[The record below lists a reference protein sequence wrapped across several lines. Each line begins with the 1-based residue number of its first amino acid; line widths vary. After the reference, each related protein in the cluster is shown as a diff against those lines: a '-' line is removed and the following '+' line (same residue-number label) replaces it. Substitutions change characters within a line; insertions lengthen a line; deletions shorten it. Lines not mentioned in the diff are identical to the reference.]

1 MSITTGHSTAIA
13 AETAKERL
21 RDAAENQIAKRGTA
35 YALIAPAAAQAFIF
49 HAEGNENDN
58 EEAANTLTNLVA
70 VTNLGKALLGEA
82 KAQKLLDMANS
93 MLQDKSQY
101 GTDREDQTN
110 DLTLTIKLAELAG
123 DVNGDDVVNVADI
136 VEIIR
141 RQGHQVKEQEI
152 AAILSIIMKEP

>member
-1 MSITTGHSTAIA
+1 
-13 AETAKERL
+13 
-21 RDAAENQIAKRGTA
+21 
-35 YALIAPAAAQAFIF
+35 
-49 HAEGNENDN
+49 
-58 EEAANTLTNLVA
+58 
-70 VTNLGKALLGEA
+70 
-82 KAQKLLDMANS
+82 MANS

-110 DLTLTIKLAELAG
+110 DLTLTIKLADLAV

>member
-1 MSITTGHSTAIA
+1 MMATA
-13 AETAKERL
+13 EVAK
-21 RDAAENQIAKRGTA
+21 N
-35 YALIAPAAAQAFIF
+35 
-49 HAEGNENDN
+49 
-58 EEAANTLTNLVA
+58 V
-70 VTNLGKALLGEA
+70 LGEA

-93 MLQDKSQY
+93 MLLDKSQY

-110 DLTLTIKLAELAG
+110 DLTLTIRLADLSG

>member
-1 MSITTGHSTAIA
+1 MMATA
-13 AETAKERL
+13 EVAK
-21 RDAAENQIAKRGTA
+21 N
-35 YALIAPAAAQAFIF
+35 
-49 HAEGNENDN
+49 
-58 EEAANTLTNLVA
+58 V
-70 VTNLGKALLGEA
+70 LGEA

-110 DLTLTIKLAELAG
+110 DLTLTIKLADLAG

-141 RQGHQVKEQEI
+141 RQGHLVKEQEI

>member
-1 MSITTGHSTAIA
+1 MA
-13 AETAKERL
+13 
-21 RDAAENQIAKRGTA
+21 
-35 YALIAPAAAQAFIF
+35 
-49 HAEGNENDN
+49 
-58 EEAANTLTNLVA
+58 VA
-70 VTNLGKALLGEA
+70 NLGKALLGEA
-82 KAQKLLDMANS
+82 KAQNLLDMANS

-110 DLTLTIKLAELAG
+110 DLTLTIRLADLSG